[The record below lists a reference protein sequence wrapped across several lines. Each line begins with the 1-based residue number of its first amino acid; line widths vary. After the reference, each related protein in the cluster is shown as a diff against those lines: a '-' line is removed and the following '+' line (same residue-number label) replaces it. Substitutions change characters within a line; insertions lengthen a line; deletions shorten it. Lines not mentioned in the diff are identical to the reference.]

1 VKILVTGGT
10 GFVGSELVKTLV
22 ARGDS
27 VTVFSRSDGAS
38 GGARLQKW
46 TPEAPGPW
54 MESVGGFDAIV
65 HLAGKS
71 IADGRWTPEHLDACR
86 RSRVRSTELLA
97 EAVGASATKPR
108 VWVNASAVGYYG
120 MNRGTSRLSESAP
133 PEDDVLST
141 MCLAWENATEPARN
155 AGVRVA
161 LARIGIVLDQGGG
174 ALGKMLTPFRLGVG
188 GPIGEGSQPFPWVH
202 RADVVGAIVH
212 ALDTEAF
219 SGPFNLVGPE
229 ASSMDAFAATLAR
242 ILHRPNLF
250 RVPAFALKL
259 AVGDFAEAILTGQN
273 APPDALLASGY
284 RFAFPTLQAALQDI
298 LSRGPST

>member
-1 VKILVTGGT
+1 MKILVTGGT

-54 MESVGGFDAIV
+54 MESVGDFDAIV

-120 MNRGTSRLSESAP
+120 MNRENSRLSESAAP
-133 PEDDVLST
+133 GEDVLAT
-141 MCLAWENATEPARN
+141 MCLAWENATQPARD

-229 ASSMDAFAATLAR
+229 EASMDAFAAVLAR
-242 ILHRPNLF
+242 VLHRPNLF

-284 RFAFPTLQAALQDI
+284 RFAFPTLEAALQDI
-298 LSRGPST
+298 LSRRPSA